1 MKNNKANTGEVY
13 TLYEGGR
20 SHHYL
25 ACSLYP
31 TKSVGCLDVTVE
43 FRIIPEASKALFEFL
58 SVIKGRDEDNHS
70 LLRKETVLEGAGKVI
85 CGFNRAAGGWNI
97 EDVVREFGADGRHSN
112 KDVSRRR
119 VVEEDLVEEK
129 RLHAF
134 REGSSQE
141 DSLSI
146 QLADFGQHPLVGL
159 FSHRMKSQKLLTLI
173 KDKTLD

>member
-1 MKNNKANTGEVY
+1 MLSSWKC
-13 TLYEGGR
+13 
-20 SHHYL
+20 L
-25 ACSLYP
+25 AQVR
-31 TKSVGCLDVTVE
+31 K
-43 FRIIPEASKALFEFL
+43 FIITSFYWLCIGPKLGIL
-58 SVIKGRDEDNHS
+58 
-70 LLRKETVLEGAGKVI
+70 
-85 CGFNRAAGGWNI
+85 
-97 EDVVREFGADGRHSN
+97 REFWTDGQHSN